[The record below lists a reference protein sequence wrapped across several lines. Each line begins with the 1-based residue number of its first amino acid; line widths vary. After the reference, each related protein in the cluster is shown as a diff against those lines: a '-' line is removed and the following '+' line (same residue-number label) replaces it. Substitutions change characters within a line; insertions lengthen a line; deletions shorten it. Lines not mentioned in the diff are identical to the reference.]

1 MVDVDVG
8 RGGDGD
14 QLRRVVDPD
23 DVCAALDDLVSQGP
37 VAAADV
43 EDSLA
48 DLGIEQVERRST
60 EVGNEAA
67 DARIVGGVPAASRGD
82 GGAQSVFTQSR

>member
-1 MVDVDVG
+1 MHVDVG
-8 RGGDGD
+8 RGSDSD
-14 QLRRVVDPD
+14 QLRRVVDSN
-23 DVCAALDDLVSQGP
+23 DVRATLDDLVGQRP
-37 VAAADV
+37 IAAADI
-43 EDSLA
+43 EDPLA

>member
-1 MVDVDVG
+1 MVHVDVG
-8 RGGDGD
+8 RGGDSD
-14 QLRRVVDPD
+14 QFRRIVDSD
-23 DVCAALDDLVSQGP
+23 DVRAALDNLVSQRSI
-37 VAAADV
+37 AAADV
-43 EDSLA
+43 EDPLP

>member
-1 MVDVDVG
+1 MHVDIG
-8 RGGDGD
+8 RGGDSD
-14 QLRRVVDPD
+14 QFRRIVDPD

-43 EDSLA
+43 EDSLP
-48 DLGIEQVERRST
+48 DLRIEQIERRST
-60 EVGNEAA
+60 EVGDEAA
-67 DARIVGGVPAASRGD
+67 DARIIGGVPAAGRGD